1 MNEPLSLKWGENGL
15 IPAIAQDARTGQVLM
30 QAYMSEESLRRTL
43 ETGTAWYWSRSRQEL
58 WNKGATSGHVQRVK
72 EIRMDCDG
80 DSLLLLVEQ
89 EGGACH
95 EGTYTCFTRRV
106 DGSPKALLDT
116 AFWPLQPGNEAAY
129 DIGTILREVT
139 AVLVDRRAHP
149 DPESYTSKL
158 FTKGSDAYCKKIG
171 EEATE
176 VVLAVKNRDKEN
188 LAFEVADVWFH
199 TLIALVD
206 MGLDPQV
213 VADQL
218 ASRRGKRRPAD
229 YKKE

>member
-1 MNEPLSLKWGENGL
+1 MNEPLPLKWSENGL
-15 IPAIAQDARTGQVLM
+15 IPAIAQDVRTGQVLM
-30 QAYMSEESLRRTL
+30 QAYMSEESLRKTL

-58 WNKGATSGHVQRVK
+58 WNKGATSGHLQRVK

-89 EGGACH
+89 EGAACH

-106 DGSPKALLDT
+106 DGSPKALLGT
-116 AFWPLQPGNEAAY
+116 AFWPVQPGNEAAY

-218 ASRRGKRRPAD
+218 ASRRGKRRPPD
-229 YKKE
+229 YKKD

>member
-1 MNEPLSLKWGENGL
+1 MTEQVELKWGPDGL
-15 IPAIAQDARTGQVLM
+15 LPVIAQDAKTGQVVM
-30 QAYMSEESLRRTL
+30 QAYMNEEALRKTI
-43 ETGTAWYWSRSRQEL
+43 ETGTVWYWSRSKGRL
-58 WNKGATSGHVQRVK
+58 WNKGETSGHFQQVR
-72 EIRMDCDG
+72 EIRTDCDG
-80 DSLLLLVEQ
+80 DSILVLVDQ
-89 EGGACH
+89 TGVACH
-95 EGTYTCFTRRV
+95 EGTFSCFTRRV
-106 DGSPKALLDT
+106 DGSPKALIDT
-116 AFWPLQPGNEAAY
+116 AFWPLQPGAEQPY
-129 DIGTILREVT
+129 DIGSIIREVA
-139 AVLVDRRAHP
+139 AVLVERRNNP

-158 FTKGSDAYCKKIG
+158 FTKGADAYCKKIG

-176 VVLAVKNRDKEN
+176 VVLAVKNRDREN

-206 MGLDPQV
+206 LGLDPRV